1 MRWVV
6 SFTVQSKAAD
16 PSTLGSRF
24 ETMKANLGDAY
35 VEASLAPI
43 SGEKDR
49 YGGRVYVEAGSA
61 EAACSAAEELVR
73 NASAQAGLSDVDAVI
88 SNAHEW
94 DSQKP
99 DGS

>member
-16 PSTLGSRF
+16 PSTLRSRF
-24 ETMKANLGDAY
+24 ETVKGNLGGAY
-35 VEASLAPI
+35 VDASLAPI

-49 YGGRVYVEAGSA
+49 YGGRVYVEASSSEEASA
-61 EAACSAAEELVR
+61 TASDLVRSAAAR
-73 NASAQAGLSDVDAVI
+73 AGLTDVDIGI
-88 SNAHEW
+88 SNAHQW
-94 DSQKP
+94 SSPKP

>member
-24 ETMKANLGDAY
+24 ETMKGNLGDAY
-35 VEASLAPI
+35 VDASLAPI

-49 YGGRVYVEAGSA
+49 YGGRVYVEASSSE
-61 EAACSAAEELVR
+61 EASAAANDLVR
-73 NASAQAGLSDVDAVI
+73 SAASQAGLADVDVGI
-88 SNAHEW
+88 SNTHEW
-94 DSQKP
+94 SSPQP